1 MDVHNVGLFLTV
13 HTNMTH
19 YAGAGD
25 WMWNAFAIM
34 HAWSKAMCRIGR
46 YYNYNL
52 GIHAVLYDSN
62 ERIPMH

>member
-1 MDVHNVGLFLTV
+1 
-13 HTNMTH
+13 MTH
-19 YAGAGD
+19 HAGAGD

-52 GIHAVLYDSN
+52 SIHAVLYDSN